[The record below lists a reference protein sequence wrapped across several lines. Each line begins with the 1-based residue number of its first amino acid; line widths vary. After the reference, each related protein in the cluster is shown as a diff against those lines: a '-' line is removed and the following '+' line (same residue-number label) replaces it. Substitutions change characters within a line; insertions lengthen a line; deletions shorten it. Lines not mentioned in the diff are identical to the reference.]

1 MIKKENKWR
10 AKVEYYREAGERIK
24 YKDVFN
30 LETRVD
36 IIFYSTTQT
45 LRYYRLFTMLLV
57 FLVLFAPSIGREISM
72 EPTISSEDI
81 MLIKRDVGEIKRGDI
96 VSFEAPYE
104 DNKYFTKRIIG
115 LPGDFIELKDGE
127 VYINGEL
134 LEENYTKGETW
145 SLTEDSLVVPEGR
158 YYVLGDNREHS
169 SDSRYFGTIEKS
181 DMVGKLFIKFPTG
194 KPINRIKK
202 EVKELRRKLT
212 P

>member
-1 MIKKENKWR
+1 
-10 AKVEYYREAGERIK
+10 
-24 YKDVFN
+24 
-30 LETRVD
+30 
-36 IIFYSTTQT
+36 
-45 LRYYRLFTMLLV
+45 MLLV

-115 LPGDFIELKDGE
+115 LPGDFIELKDGK

>member
-96 VSFEAPYE
+96 VSFKAPYE

-145 SLTEDSLVVPEGR
+145 SLTEDNLVVPEGR

>member
-145 SLTEDSLVVPEGR
+145 SLTEDNLVVPEGR

>member
-1 MIKKENKWR
+1 MIKKESKWR

-96 VSFEAPYE
+96 VSFKAPYE

-115 LPGDFIELKDGE
+115 LPGDFIELKDGK
-127 VYINGEL
+127 VYIDGEL

-145 SLTEDSLVVPEGR
+145 YLTEDNLVVPEGR

>member
-1 MIKKENKWR
+1 MIKKESKWR

-30 LETRVD
+30 LEARVD
-36 IIFYSTTQT
+36 IIFYSITQT
-45 LRYYRLFTMLLV
+45 LRCYRLFTMLLV

-115 LPGDFIELKDGE
+115 LPGDFIELKDGK

>member
-115 LPGDFIELKDGE
+115 LPGDFIELKDGK
-127 VYINGEL
+127 VYIDGEL

-145 SLTEDSLVVPEGR
+145 SLTEDNLVVPEGR